1 MTFSSIEAAL
11 EDVRQGKI
19 IIVVD
24 DEDRENEGDFIF
36 AAEKSTPQLMNFI
49 ITHGRGIPCVPT
61 TAKRL
66 DELQLPVM
74 VGNNTARLGTAMMV
88 TVDALHGA
96 TTGISAYDR
105 DLTVKVFVDPH
116 AKPSDLARP
125 GHIIPL
131 RAVEGGVLRRAGHT
145 EATVDLARLAGF
157 QPTGV
162 LCEIVGEDGSMARLP
177 ELTRIA
183 ERFDL
188 KLITVAD
195 LIAYRRR
202 TERLVQRVAVTR
214 LPTGR
219 YGEFTA
225 YAYESSVEPHH
236 VVALVKGDVQSGD
249 PPLVRVHSSCV
260 TGDLLDSLKCDCG
273 SQLQLALQHIADEG
287 RGVLIYLEQEGRGI
301 GLINKLR
308 AYELQEQGADTVQA
322 NEMLGFKAD
331 LRDYGIGAQVMT
343 DLGLKKIRFMT
354 NNPKKVAG
362 LEGYGLTIVEHVPLR
377 VAPNPHNV
385 NYLRTKQQK
394 MGHLLDALDAPVAEG
409 TTAERSHSDAAGELA
424 DADSSVEGVALPFDE
439 QNERAMADGKA
450 GIAGGGAG

>member
-1 MTFSSIEAAL
+1 MGVSTIEAAL
-11 EDVRQGKI
+11 EDFRQGKVV
-19 IIVVD
+19 IVAD
-24 DEDRENEGDFIF
+24 DEDRENEGDFIV
-36 AAEKSTPQLMNFI
+36 AAERCTPEVMNFL
-49 ITHGRGIPCVPT
+49 ITYGRGIPCVPT
-61 TAKRL
+61 TARRL
-66 DELQLPVM
+66 EDLQLPLM
-74 VGNNTARLGTAMMV
+74 VGNNTARLGTAMTV
-88 TVDALHGA
+88 TVDALNGT
-96 TTGISAYDR
+96 TTGISAQDR
-105 DLTVKVFVDPH
+105 AKTVAVFVDPH

-145 EATVDLARLAGF
+145 EATVDLCRLAGF
-157 QPTGV
+157 QPAGV
-162 LCEIVGEDGSMARLP
+162 LCEIVGDDGTMARMP
-177 ELTRIA
+177 ELERIA

-202 TERLVQRVAVTR
+202 TERLVTRVATTR

-219 YGEFTA
+219 YGDFTV
-225 YAYESSVEPHH
+225 YAYESSVDPHH
-236 VVALVKGDVQSGD
+236 VVALVKGDVTTPE

-273 SQLQLALQHIADEG
+273 SQLQMALSRITEEG

-322 NEMLGFKAD
+322 NEILGFRPD
-331 LRDYGIGAQVMT
+331 LRDYGIGAQVMV

-362 LEGYGLTIVEHVPLR
+362 LEGYGLTIVEHVPL
-377 VAPNPHNV
+377 VVQPNPHNQR
-385 NYLRTKQQK
+385 YLETKRDK
-394 MGHLLDALDAPVAEG
+394 MGHLLEPEEMTPAGRELWEAG
-409 TTAERSHSDAAGELA
+409 TIEAGPNDPPAKPGE
-424 DADSSVEGVALPFDE
+424 DRDVS
-439 QNERAMADGKA
+439 
-450 GIAGGGAG
+450 